1 VTIDFRWAEGQFD
14 RLPALAKE
22 LVDRPVAVIAALGGS
37 DTTAKAART
46 TIPIVFGTGGDPVAN
61 GLVASLNRPGGNITG
76 ATFLTAALGAKRL
89 GLLRELAPG
98 AQVMALLAN
107 PNYYLG
113 PVQIRDVEEAA
124 RSLGQRLVVL
134 DGGTDE
140 KIEAAFAALAPQH
153 VSALL
158 VSSDPFF
165 DTRRERLV
173 ALALQ
178 HRVPATTAASP
189 FRRCPNPVCWVG

>member
-37 DTTAKAART
+37 DTTAKAAT
-46 TIPIVFGTGGDPVAN
+46 TAIPIVFGTGGDPVAN

-98 AQVMALLAN
+98 
-107 PNYYLG
+107 
-113 PVQIRDVEEAA
+113 
-124 RSLGQRLVVL
+124 
-134 DGGTDE
+134 
-140 KIEAAFAALAPQH
+140 
-153 VSALL
+153 
-158 VSSDPFF
+158 
-165 DTRRERLV
+165 RR
-173 ALALQ
+173 
-178 HRVPATTAASP
+178 
-189 FRRCPNPVCWVG
+189 